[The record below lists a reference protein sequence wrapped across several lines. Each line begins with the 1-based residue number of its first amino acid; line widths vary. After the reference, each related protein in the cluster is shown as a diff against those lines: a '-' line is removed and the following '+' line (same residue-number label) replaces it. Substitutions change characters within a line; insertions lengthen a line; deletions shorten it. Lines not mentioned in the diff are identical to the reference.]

1 MMGKLSLEGELEW
14 VKSLRGY
21 YDIVAFDA
29 IWRQES
35 GLLVT
40 GQVKYEAGDSY
51 LVFLSQIT
59 SEGESAQTTIF

>member
-40 GQVKYEAGDSY
+40 GQVKYEAGDPY
-51 LVFLSQIT
+51 LVFLSQIST
-59 SEGESAQTTIF
+59 EGEVGQMTIF